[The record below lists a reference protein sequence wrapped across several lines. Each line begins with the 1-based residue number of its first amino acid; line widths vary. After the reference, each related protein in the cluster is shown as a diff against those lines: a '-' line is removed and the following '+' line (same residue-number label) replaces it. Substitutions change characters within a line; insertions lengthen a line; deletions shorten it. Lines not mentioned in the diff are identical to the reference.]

1 MAFKV
6 LHCLLVF
13 FRGSFRLKRAK
24 ISSLSRLRIFLA
36 GMQPVFAGFQLAD
49 HCSIGY
55 SQMKSTPRVEL
66 WGNRFGCQ
74 IRTRRERMPYKGFG
88 ERFETQRTSSAARIP
103 RFVAR

>member
-6 LHCLLVF
+6 LPCLLVF

-55 SQMKSTPRVEL
+55 SQMKSSPRVEW